1 MTRHR
6 AVSLTR
12 IALII
17 AAIGALEL
25 ACRTGLIKPLERDSF
40 KLNTLLRGNSCW
52 PPLG

>member
-25 ACRTGLIKPLERDSF
+25 ACRTGLIKPLVMIAPSAM
-40 KLNTLLRGNSCW
+40 LTTLVT
-52 PPLG
+52 